1 MTDLQTLVGMWAA
14 DTEPYLVNMFH
25 PVMRNEWSQWWIE
38 DGFYRYGNEGME
50 RARRQFDRLMVVK
63 YGEICPPPVKT
74 KWQLWGYDIQDMN
87 EDRLARQ
94 AAAQRRKETQEEV
107 VTYVEEDY

>member
-1 MTDLQTLVGMWAA
+1 MIDVQTLTGMWAA
-14 DTEPYLVNMFH
+14 DTESFLVNPFH
-25 PVMRNEWSQWWIE
+25 PVMHNEWMQWWIE

-50 RARRQFDRLMVVK
+50 RARRQFDRMMVAK
-63 YGEICPPPVKT
+63 YGEICPPPPRT
-74 KWQLWGYDIQDMN
+74 KWQLWGYEIQDMN

-94 AAAQRRKETQEEV
+94 AAAQLRKETQEEV